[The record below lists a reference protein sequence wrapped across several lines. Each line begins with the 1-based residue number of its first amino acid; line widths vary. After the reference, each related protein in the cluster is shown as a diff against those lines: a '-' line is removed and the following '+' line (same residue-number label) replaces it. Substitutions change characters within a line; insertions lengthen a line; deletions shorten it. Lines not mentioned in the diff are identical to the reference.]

1 MLNNK
6 GDMKEN
12 SIIKIALII
21 IAVCI
26 SIAAILVFQNTIIGP
41 PKAIK
46 FENIHRVYLAQVI
59 NEVGEDS
66 TEFKYSEALFLI
78 RRYGMEQLVEN
89 NDIDEKKEL
98 LMDVYVPLFIDKC
111 NKAFDSSVWDTPQ
124 WSHKFMLSR
133 TAEIKNIKSSNG
145 NYIIER
151 NSKYIKELNK
161 IENIISMYNSAW
173 KFVNNASRCS
183 SVAEIKSLKA
193 SADKFRKDDSLKKCT
208 KLMHA
213 LNSVESTA
221 KANLASNIASFCNSI
236 ANQYRTYGSYP
247 KWLSAYDGACSR
259 INEYTKA
266 FGASSILSHSKTKLD
281 IAKQSALVYY
291 D

>member
-124 WSHKFMLSR
+124 WSNEFMLSR
-133 TAEIKNIKSSNG
+133 VEEIKNLKSSSG
-145 NYIIER
+145 SFIIER
-151 NSKYIKELNK
+151 NSEYIKRIKE
-161 IENIISMYNSAW
+161 IEEIIYRYNSAW
-173 KFVNNASRCS
+173 NFINNASKCS

-193 SADKFRKDDSLKKCT
+193 SADKFRTPPLDNCT
-208 KLMHA
+208 KLMQT

-221 KANLASNIASFCNSI
+221 KANLASNIASFCNNI
-236 ANQYRTYGSYP
+236 ANKWRTYGSYP

-266 FGASSILSHSKTKLD
+266 FGNSSILSQSKAKLD
-281 IAKQSALVYY
+281 MAKQSALDYY